1 MRNASSSGIEQIFTE
16 DLLSAKGCVGR
27 IDDEDGFDG
36 NDGAGVMMMGMLL
49 LLLLLLLLLV
59 MLLLLLT
66 AMMLMTGANPHYV
79 PGTVPSASDK
89 PHNFY
94 IFRLWA

>member
-49 LLLLLLLLLV
+49 LLL
-59 MLLLLLT
+59 T

-79 PGTVPSASDK
+79 PGTVPIASDK
-89 PHNFY
+89 PHTFY

>member
-16 DLLSAKGCVGR
+16 DLLSAKGCVGC

-49 LLLLLLLLLV
+49 LLLLLLLL
-59 MLLLLLT
+59 T
-66 AMMLMTGANPHYV
+66 AIMLMTGANPHYV
-79 PGTVPSASDK
+79 PGTVPIASDK
-89 PHNFY
+89 PHTFY

>member
-49 LLLLLLLLLV
+49 LLL
-59 MLLLLLT
+59 T

>member
-49 LLLLLLLLLV
+49 LLLVV